1 MIMIINDINQSNPWN
16 SKSDSETLF
25 EEKIGG
31 KLDHG
36 HAKAHETHSAI
47 VKKANKTVHALV
59 LLCGSSIEG
68 LFRVDSSAYPFG
80 LF

>member
-1 MIMIINDINQSNPWN
+1 MINKDINQSNPWN

-36 HAKAHETHSAI
+36 HAKAHDTHSAM
-47 VKKANKTVHALV
+47 VKKAKTAHT
-59 LLCGSSIEG
+59 
-68 LFRVDSSAYPFG
+68 
-80 LF
+80 